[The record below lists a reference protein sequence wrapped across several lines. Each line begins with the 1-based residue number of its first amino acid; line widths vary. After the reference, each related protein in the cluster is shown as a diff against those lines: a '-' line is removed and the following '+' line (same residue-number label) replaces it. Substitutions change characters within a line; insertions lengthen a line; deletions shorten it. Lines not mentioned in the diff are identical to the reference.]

1 MKAKAVRLHGA
12 NDLRLE
18 EFELPEI
25 KDDEI
30 LVKVVSDSVCMSTY
44 KCAILGT
51 AHKRVHEDVAD
62 HPAIMG
68 HEMAGDI
75 IKVGKKHQDRFKPGM
90 KFTLQPALNYNG
102 TMWSPGYSY
111 EFFGGDTTYCIIPPE
126 VMELGCLLEYKGR
139 AYYEASLAEPMSC
152 SIGAFHAAYHT
163 KMGVYHHE
171 MGIREGGK
179 LAILAGAGPMGLGAL
194 TYALHCDRRP
204 GMIVVTDINQE
215 RLDRAKHLFPIEEA
229 AAEGIELHF
238 VNTADMDDPAAS
250 LREISGG
257 DGFDDVF
264 CYAPIASVV
273 ELSSA
278 VLGRDGCLNFF
289 AGPTDKQFSAKM
301 NFYDVHY
308 NSTHVMGTTGGNTED
323 MIESLRL
330 TAEKRI
336 DPAVMV
342 THIGGLDSAAE
353 TTLNLPKIPG
363 GKKLI
368 YTHLNMPLTAL
379 SELRDKGKDD
389 PRFAALAD
397 IVDAHKGLWCPEAEE
412 YLLAHFISE

>member
-90 KFTLQPALNYNG
+90 KFTLQPALNYKG

-238 VNTADMDDPAAS
+238 VNTADMDDPAVS

-336 DPAVMV
+336 DPAVLV

>member
-90 KFTLQPALNYNG
+90 KFTLQPALNYKG

-238 VNTADMDDPAAS
+238 VNTADMDDPAVS